1 MKEMKKKMEGQSLFE
16 VMFAVAVASIIMMS
30 VVALSKQTISSS
42 DFSKNNSLASRYT
55 QEATDWVREER
66 DNNWILFFNRAGP
79 NPTICL
85 EGLAWGGVPPCPDI
99 AGTIFNR
106 SVTLQRVDLDAN
118 PGNESVEV
126 EVIVTWEDGKGIH
139 QVSNISRLTNWNI

>member
-1 MKEMKKKMEGQSLFE
+1 MKKMKKKMEGQSLFE

-42 DFSKNNSLASRYT
+42 DFSKNNSLASRYA
-55 QEATDWVREER
+55 QEATDWIREER
-66 DNNWILFFNRAGP
+66 DNNWLLFYNRAGP

-85 EGLAWGGVPPCPDI
+85 EGFAWGGPPLCPDI

-106 SVTLQRVDLDAN
+106 SVTLQQIDLDAN

-126 EVIVTWEDGKGIH
+126 EVVVTWEDGKGIH